1 MRSYAVA
8 SHDLQDAAS
17 LVQTADGDL
26 AEVSNMLG
34 RVRELVV
41 RSRNET
47 LSDADLTVLDQEYQ
61 GIVEELGRVL
71 RGTEFNGASLFDESR
86 RVRVQVG
93 IGHGAKPWIH
103 IELEDLMPIAA
114 TLGSF
119 DLVDPVMRGLA
130 HDSIDGFVSEIS
142 RVRGVRGVLG
152 ATQNRLHSALASSLT
167 ARENLAAAES
177 RIRDVDVAQ
186 ETALLVRDQV
196 VQQAAISVLALA
208 RLAPAPALLLLG

>member
-130 HDSIDGFVSEIS
+130 HDSIDGSISEIS
-142 RVRGVRGVLG
+142 RVRGVLGV
-152 ATQNRLHSALASSLT
+152 TQNRLHSALASSLS

-196 VQQAAISVLALA
+196 VQQAAIPVLALA